1 MWGVLAVPL
10 PGHRGHTMGL
20 WKVGAGL
27 AAALGKETGEEV
39 PTGAAS
45 AQRTPEKP
53 LHLVLAL
60 AANFQKPFISY
71 CS

>member
-1 MWGVLAVPL
+1 
-10 PGHRGHTMGL
+10 MGL